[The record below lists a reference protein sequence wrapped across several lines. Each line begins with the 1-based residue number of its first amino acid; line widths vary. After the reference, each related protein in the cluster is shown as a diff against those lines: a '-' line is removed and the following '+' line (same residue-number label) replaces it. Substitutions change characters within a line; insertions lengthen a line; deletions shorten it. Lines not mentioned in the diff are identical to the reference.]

1 MSGQV
6 PKLRLCPRDLPG
18 WYPVESGA
26 VHSKLRG
33 VPLRS
38 QAPVSNKTAL
48 VCQDQQLWVKA
59 GLSARWDQSLWR
71 ALSPGDRELRRR
83 ESNKGLVGEAS
94 SSDVSLGAGDGGHAR
109 ARGLLPEAPCLTC
122 CSWFSGRSCPM
133 SRSLSPGSDSQAPVT
148 LEPEDGIGHTADTG
162 VVLLGPVNSA
172 VVFTCR

>member
-18 WYPVESGA
+18 RHPADSGA
-26 VHSKLRG
+26 VHSKLCG
-33 VPLRS
+33 VPLWS

-71 ALSPGDRELRRR
+71 ALSPGDCELRRR
-83 ESNKGLVGEAS
+83 ESNKGLVAEAS
-94 SSDVSLGAGDGGHAR
+94 SLDVNLGAGDGGHAR
-109 ARGLLPEAPCLTC
+109 ACSLLPEAPCLTC
-122 CSWFSGRSCPM
+122 CSWFSGRSCPV
-133 SRSLSPGSDSQAPVT
+133 SSSLSPGSDSQAPAM
-148 LEPEDGIGHTADTG
+148 LEPEDGIDHTADTG
-162 VVLLGPVNSA
+162 VVLLGPVNSV

>member
-6 PKLRLCPRDLPG
+6 PKLRLCPRDLPE
-18 WYPVESGA
+18 WHPVESGA

-59 GLSARWDQSLWR
+59 GLSAQWDQSLWR
-71 ALSPGDRELRRR
+71 ALSPGDCELQHR

-94 SSDVSLGAGDGGHAR
+94 SSDVNLGAGDGGHAR
-109 ARGLLPEAPCLTC
+109 ACGLLPEAPCLTC
-122 CSWFSGRSCPM
+122 CSWFSGRSCPV
-133 SRSLSPGSDSQAPVT
+133 SSSLSPGSDSEAPAT
-148 LEPEDGIGHTADTG
+148 LEPEDGIDHTADTG
-162 VVLLGPVNSA
+162 GSA
-172 VVFTCR
+172 GSY